1 MEKSHKKRRLSG
13 EVLSTKM
20 QKTAVVE
27 VKRIKINSRYQ
38 KRITLSSRFKA
49 ETPDNLFKE
58 GDFVTIEET
67 RPLSKDKRWLII
79 GKTKKIT

>member
-1 MEKSHKKRRLSG
+1 M
-13 EVLSTKM
+13 LSTKM

-49 ETPDNLFKE
+49 ENPDNLFKE